1 VPELSWQPFQEGQ
14 VDRLAEEV
22 RRSLDLANIR
32 GLVGLE

>member
-1 VPELSWQPFQEGQ
+1 